1 MSKGRKQRSVKYV
14 VGDGLGHPVVVE
26 HVVPIDEPVEDA
38 SPAVPATIALADR
51 NGDRSNPKHLA
62 KRTCG
67 QSQRSARIAKK
78 QREKK

>member
-1 MSKGRKQRSVKYV
+1 MKKFKQNRVKYV

-26 HVVPIDEPVEDA
+26 HVVPADELVEDA

-67 QSQRSARIAKK
+67 HSQRSARIAKK

>member
-14 VGDGLGHPVVVE
+14 VGDNFGQPVMVE
-26 HVVPIDEPVEDA
+26 HVVPADEPVEDA

-67 QSQRSARIAKK
+67 HSQRSARIAKK
-78 QREKK
+78 QRVKK

>member
-1 MSKGRKQRSVKYV
+1 MSKEFKQRRVRYV

-26 HVVPIDEPVEDA
+26 HVVPVDDEVQDTQAPVSE
-38 SPAVPATIALADR
+38 TTALAKR
-51 NGDRSNPKHLA
+51 IGSARNPKHRA

>member
-1 MSKGRKQRSVKYV
+1 MKKKFKQNRVKYV
-14 VGDGLGHPVVVE
+14 VGDNFGQPVMVE
-26 HVVPIDEPVEDA
+26 HVVPADEPVEDA

-51 NGDRSNPKHLA
+51 NGGSSNPKHRA